1 MFAKKN
7 HRLIAGILLLVLVM
21 IGVSVYR
28 YESKRTPEYAMQ
40 ALMTGIAAR
49 DEKAIA
55 RYADIDAIAASA
67 YDESTAILAR
77 DIEKLHAM
85 YPQDWFFCHDT
96 TFMEHYIAERRTQDL
111 ELMQCAWSIFLQPDA
126 IVPNADDMDDAAF
139 VAKEA
144 RSIVPHYKA
153 DLLTVTPEKDGARAS
168 ALVEITGDASA
179 YGQLVP
185 KMQLKLTLLRQP
197 DGRYRVVRIANVAEN
212 FAPIVKGIED
222 YCTMKG
228 IQ

>member
-21 IGVSVYR
+21 IGVSGYR

-55 RYADIDAIAASA
+55 RYADIDAIAAST

-77 DIEKLHAM
+77 DIEELHAM

-111 ELMQCAWSIFLQPDA
+111 ELMQRAWSLFLQPDA
-126 IVPNADDMDDAAF
+126 IVSNADDMDDAAF

-144 RSIVPHYKA
+144 RSIVPHYRA
-153 DLLTVTPEKDGARAS
+153 DLLTVTPEKDGEQAS

-179 YGQLVP
+179 YGRLVP

-197 DGRYRVVRIANVAEN
+197 DGQYRVVRIANVAEN
-212 FAPIVKGIED
+212 FAPVVKGIED